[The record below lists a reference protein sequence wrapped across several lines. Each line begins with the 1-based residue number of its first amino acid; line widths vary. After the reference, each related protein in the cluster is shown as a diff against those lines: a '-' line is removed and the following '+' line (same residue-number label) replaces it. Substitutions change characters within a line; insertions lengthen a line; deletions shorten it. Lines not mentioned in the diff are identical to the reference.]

1 MVNRFLGRSRM
12 IEKKSQVSKTSKFYF
27 FRFFSL
33 HMDALFPEVD
43 VDIDGWN
50 DGEFGDIVLD
60 TLMPRSGSDMSIAS
74 TMRDHTP
81 SLVIEAFCTFNMTLV
96 HIEYPTAENGWQYRP
111 DQGGHSSHRWDL
123 GRDVCI
129 VAKHSTCAKA
139 MRPKD
144 KPCRNCE
151 NKKRWRRECQEAC
164 NAFFIYALTNVG
176 AASYALMTL
185 VLNSAAL
192 SLEDQNMWA
201 AFAPKIQYKDRMDN
215 VGESRMH
222 SMICRERNLRYS
234 ILNGGTGRAQYDDHS
249 VHAGDH
255 LLQLLMSGDD
265 NRSARESTP
274 SGSSSSEVALKDSE
288 ADDPTT
294 VDMPTEVLCI
304 PDFHPI
310 VSQPPLH
317 HNHTAVQLSAP
328 LAPLI
333 ATPIAKRQK
342 DAICGS
348 AHGGGAVVASVVSS
362 PMRNRNATV
371 GIYEVLLTELLSGV
385 SECVLRTTLS
395 QEALCFLVNNLPHN
409 KHEPH

>member
-1 MVNRFLGRSRM
+1 
-12 IEKKSQVSKTSKFYF
+12 
-27 FRFFSL
+27 
-33 HMDALFPEVD
+33 
-43 VDIDGWN
+43 
-50 DGEFGDIVLD
+50 
-60 TLMPRSGSDMSIAS
+60 
-74 TMRDHTP
+74 
-81 SLVIEAFCTFNMTLV
+81 
-96 HIEYPTAENGWQYRP
+96 
-111 DQGGHSSHRWDL
+111 
-123 GRDVCI
+123 
-129 VAKHSTCAKA
+129 

-274 SGSSSSEVALKDSE
+274 SG
-288 ADDPTT
+288 
-294 VDMPTEVLCI
+294 
-304 PDFHPI
+304 
-310 VSQPPLH
+310 
-317 HNHTAVQLSAP
+317 
-328 LAPLI
+328 
-333 ATPIAKRQK
+333 
-342 DAICGS
+342 
-348 AHGGGAVVASVVSS
+348 
-362 PMRNRNATV
+362 
-371 GIYEVLLTELLSGV
+371 
-385 SECVLRTTLS
+385 
-395 QEALCFLVNNLPHN
+395 
-409 KHEPH
+409 